1 MNWIH
6 DLKDWTVS
14 WAQTDNA
21 VLALFLLA
29 FAESSFFPIPPDILL
44 IVMALNAPDH
54 ALFYALVCTIGSAAG
69 GVFGYGIG
77 ISGGRPILKRFVS
90 EEKIELV
97 HSYFEKYEAWAIG
110 IAGFTPIPY
119 KIFTISAGAFYIDF
133 IKFVL
138 VSFLSRGARFFL
150 VAGLIVLFGEYI
162 TDFINKYFN
171 LLSILFVVLLV
182 GGFFVVKKMSARAV
196 AQEVEAGNKEKEKE
210 KP

>member
-1 MNWIH
+1 M
-6 DLKDWTVS
+6 
-14 WAQTDNA
+14 
-21 VLALFLLA
+21 
-29 FAESSFFPIPPDILL
+29 
-44 IVMALNAPDH
+44 
-54 ALFYALVCTIGSAAG
+54 FYALVCTIGSALG
-69 GVFGYGIG
+69 GAAGYGIG

-90 EEKIELV
+90 KEKIALV

-119 KIFTISAGAFYIDF
+119 KIFTISAGVFYIDF

-182 GGFFVVKKMSARAV
+182 GGFFVVKKMSSRAV
-196 AQEVEAGNKEKEKE
+196 AQEIEAGDKETEKS
-210 KP
+210 